1 MIHLWK
7 YVQFLSKAKKKY
19 MSVYGYILQKN
30 RVGRSDFHFISHTE
44 ILDCGPIH
52 IRKRYQTFRIYLIA
66 LRSEG
71 VIIPQKNCCGRIIK
85 KLMPII
91 FQDVTGNSF
100 FRPKISDVYIFTF
113 DLPIKWTRWTR
124 VAAENRVG
132 RVTVNRHIF
141 CFGLIEQTT

>member
-1 MIHLWK
+1 
-7 YVQFLSKAKKKY
+7 

-44 ILDCGPIH
+44 IPDCGPIH

-71 VIIPQKNCCGRIIK
+71 VIIPQKI
-85 KLMPII
+85 
-91 FQDVTGNSF
+91 QDVTGNSF

-113 DLPIKWTRWTR
+113 DLPIK
-124 VAAENRVG
+124 
-132 RVTVNRHIF
+132 
-141 CFGLIEQTT
+141 